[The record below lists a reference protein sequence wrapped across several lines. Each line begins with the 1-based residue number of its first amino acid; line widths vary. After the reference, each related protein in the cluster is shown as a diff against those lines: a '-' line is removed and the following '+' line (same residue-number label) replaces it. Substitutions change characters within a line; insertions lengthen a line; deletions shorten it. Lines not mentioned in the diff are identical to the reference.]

1 MLRYYIDLKSMIM
14 ARKTPKE
21 PLSTAAILLLL
32 KNIATARPE
41 HFVVLT
47 LDSGGRLI
55 KKRVVFIGTVDATLV
70 HPRETFAPAIAD
82 YAASIVIAHN
92 HPSGDPSPSKQDIM
106 ATQQLVAAGQI
117 LGVRVRDHIIVA
129 KSEHYSFLA
138 NGMIV

>member
-1 MLRYYIDLKSMIM
+1 M

-21 PLSTAAILLLL
+21 PLSTATILLLL
-32 KNIATARPE
+32 KNIAIARQE

-55 KKRVVFIGTVDATLV
+55 KKRIVFVGTINATLV

-82 YAASIVIAHN
+82 YAESIVIAHN
-92 HPSGDPSPSKQDIM
+92 HPSGDPNPSKQDIM

-117 LGVRVRDHIIVA
+117 LGVRVRDHIIVVRGD
-129 KSEHYSFLA
+129 HYSFRASGLL
-138 NGMIV
+138 V

>member
-1 MLRYYIDLKSMIM
+1 MV
-14 ARKTPKE
+14 RKTPTE

-32 KNIATARPE
+32 KKIACARQE
-41 HFVVLT
+41 YFVVLT

-55 KKRVVFIGTVDATLV
+55 KKRVVFIGTINATLV

-82 YAASIVIAHN
+82 YAASIVVAHN
-92 HPSGDPSPSKQDIM
+92 HPSGDPNPSRQDIM

-129 KSEHYSFLA
+129 RSEHYSFRASGLL
-138 NGMIV
+138 V